1 MLILKQEDYNKIVD
15 HAKKDSRTRH
25 ADCLAAM
32 WKVTNVW

>member
-15 HAKKDSRTRH
+15 HAKTDSRMKH

-32 WKVTNVW
+32 WKGKNVW

>member
-15 HAKKDSRTRH
+15 HAKRTPKRGH

>member
-1 MLILKQEDYNKIVD
+1 MLILKQEDYNKIMQ
-15 HAKKDSRTRH
+15 KKYSRTRH